1 MKKERIAVIITI
13 CILCFAISAVFKTN
27 EHSCID
33 IPIEQWYLR
42 RRKYKYKM
50 GRNVGRVFFS

>member
-42 RRKYKYKM
+42 
-50 GRNVGRVFFS
+50 